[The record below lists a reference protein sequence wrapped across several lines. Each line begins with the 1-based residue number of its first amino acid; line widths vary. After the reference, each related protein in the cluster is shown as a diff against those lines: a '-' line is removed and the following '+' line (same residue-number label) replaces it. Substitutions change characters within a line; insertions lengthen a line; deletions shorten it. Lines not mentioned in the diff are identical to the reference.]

1 MNERSE
7 KCAAREREMRASVP
21 SPILLGVLWRDS
33 SRAFLRARRGPAV
46 ALFAT
51 LTVMLTGA
59 LPHASATTH
68 AQVRSSANANSRAA
82 SAMEVRSQAQQPS
95 PEIRPA
101 PQGATVSNA
110 VDQYIAEQMHEQR
123 IPGLS
128 LAVALDGRIVKQKG
142 YGFANLEDRTP
153 VTPDTIFE
161 SGSIG
166 KQFTATAVM
175 MLVEEGKI
183 GLEDKITK
191 YFPDAPSTWNDITI
205 RELLSHQSGIANY
218 TNGTMDFRKDYTED
232 ELLKLAEGLPLD
244 FPPGTDWNYSNTGY
258 VVLGILIHKVSG
270 EFYGDFLH
278 ERIFAPLGM
287 KTRIIS
293 ESDIIPNRS
302 AGYKLARG
310 QWKNQ
315 DWVSPSLNTTADGS
329 LYFTTGDLAKW
340 DAALYTTKLL
350 KQSSLDEM
358 WTVQKYQAGPNK
370 GKPNKGHYGF
380 GWEINEMNGHRLI
393 EHGGAWQGFTT
404 MICRYVD
411 DKLAVIVLTNLDSA
425 HSNPEIIAHQVA
437 GFYIPALKPPPPPK
451 PIADTEPQVTQHFR
465 DVLAQFAAGHP
476 DLSQFSEKQQKKM
489 NAEMQKAIQ
498 DFLNDRGT
506 LEKLELL
513 SRKDENGDRV
523 YAYHAHFEFG
533 APLTL
538 TFRLTSDGK
547 IDGLGIEP

>member
-1 MNERSE
+1 MTRGILGRQAMRPAFAL
-7 KCAAREREMRASVP
+7 AAMFAVMTALAFGARA
-21 SPILLGVLWRDS
+21 
-33 SRAFLRARRGPAV
+33 
-46 ALFAT
+46 T
-51 LTVMLTGA
+51 
-59 LPHASATTH
+59 
-68 AQVRSSANANSRAA
+68 NA
-82 SAMEVRSQAQQPS
+82 QAQNPP

-101 PQGATVSNA
+101 PQGAMVSSQ

-128 LAVALDGRIVKQKG
+128 LAVVLDGRIVKQKG
-142 YGFANLEDRTP
+142 YGFANLEDRAP
-153 VTPDTIFE
+153 VTPDTMFE

-183 GLEDKITK
+183 GLDDKITK
-191 YFPDAPSTWNDITI
+191 YFPDAPSSWNAITI

-218 TNGTMDFRKDYTED
+218 TDGSMDFRKDYTED
-232 ELLKLAEGLPLD
+232 QLLKMAEGLPLD
-244 FPPGTDWNYSNTGY
+244 FPPGTDWSYSNTGY

-278 ERIFAPLGM
+278 QRIFAPLGM

-293 ESDIIPNRS
+293 ESDIVLNRA
-302 AGYKLARG
+302 AGYKLVKG

-315 DWVSPSLNTTADGS
+315 DWVSPTLNTTADGS
-329 LYFTTGDLAKW
+329 LLFTTGDLAKW

-358 WTVQKYQAGPNK
+358 WTVQKYQAGPNA

-380 GWEINEMNGHRLI
+380 GWEINEMNGHKLI
-393 EHGGAWQGFTT
+393 EHGGSWQGFTD

-411 DKLAVIVLTNLDSA
+411 DKLTVVVLTNLDSA
-425 HSNPEIIAHQVA
+425 HSNPEIIAHHVA

-451 PIADTEPQVTQHFR
+451 PIPDTEPQLTQHFR
-465 DVLAQFAAGHP
+465 DVLAQLAAGHP
-476 DLSQFSEKQQKKM
+476 DLSQFSAKQQEKL
-489 NAEMQKAIQ
+489 NGAMQQAIQ
-498 DFLNDRGT
+498 NFLANSGT
-506 LEKLELL
+506 LGKLELL
-513 SRKDENGDRV
+513 SRKEDKGERV
-523 YAYHAHFEFG
+523 YTYRAHFEYT

-538 TFRLTSDGK
+538 IFRLTSDGK

>member
-1 MNERSE
+1 MKGLLHN
-7 KCAAREREMRASVP
+7 CAEQHDEVRAS
-21 SPILLGVLWRDS
+21 
-33 SRAFLRARRGPAV
+33 LRGSGTAAMT
-46 ALFAT
+46 LFA
-51 LTVMLTGA
+51 LLALALGA
-59 LPHASATTH
+59 ALRTTNASAQT
-68 AQVRSSANANSRAA
+68 RSAVNATSRTP
-82 SAMEVRSQAQQPS
+82 SAMEARSQAQQPP

-101 PQGATVSNA
+101 PQGAMVSSQ

-123 IPGLS
+123 VPGLS
-128 LAVALDGRIVKQKG
+128 LAVVLDGRTIKQKG

-191 YFPDAPSTWNDITI
+191 YFPDAPASWSDITI

-244 FPPGTDWNYSNTGY
+244 FPPGTDWSYSNTGY

-278 ERIFAPLGM
+278 QRIFAPLGM

-293 ESDIIPNRS
+293 ESDIIPNRA
-302 AGYKLARG
+302 AGYKLVKG

-340 DAALYTTKLL
+340 DEALYTTKLL

-358 WTVQKYQAGPNK
+358 WTVQKYQAGPNAR
-370 GKPNKGHYGF
+370 KPNKGHYGF
-380 GWEINEMNGHRLI
+380 GWEINDMNGHKLI

-411 DKLAVIVLTNLDSA
+411 DKLTVIVLTNLDSA

-451 PIADTEPQVTQHFR
+451 PIVDTEPQLTQHFR
-465 DVLAQFAAGHP
+465 EVLSQFAAGNP
-476 DLSQFSEKQQKKM
+476 DLSQFSDKQQKKLT
-489 NAEMQKAIQ
+489 ADMQKAIQ
-498 DFLNDRGT
+498 NFLADRGT

-513 SRKDENGDRV
+513 SRKEENGDRV
-523 YAYHAHFEFG
+523 YTYRAHFEFG

-538 TFRLTSDGK
+538 AFPLTSDGK
-547 IDGLGIEP
+547 IDGLEIEP